1 MKSLHSSPSHK
12 YYDGVVCVRM
22 NNMNIYIWYNL
33 TMSIS
38 LLLET
43 ILKTAQE
50 QIASDIHISTG
61 RVPVLRVHR
70 DLIPLLKSEP
80 LNQEDVFNLIV
91 EMAGNEK
98 AKRLLLKEE
107 IDFSYQFGD
116 SMRLRGNAFI
126 RSGAFGI
133 ALRIIPEIQAFENLN
148 LPVELKEFAKKEQGF
163 FLIVGP
169 TGHGKSTCMAS
180 LMNYIN
186 NTRKEHIVT
195 IEHPI
200 EFLFDDAMSI
210 VDQREV
216 EIDTDSFASALRAA
230 FREDID
236 VIMIGEMRDAIT
248 MSTAVTAAE
257 TGHLVFSTLHTNDA
271 TQTIDRIVQ
280 SFGGPEQ
287 DQIRSQLAGALLGIF
302 SMRLIPRIR
311 GGLIPA
317 YELLINNSAVSNLIR
332 EARTHEIKSVIET
345 SREDGM
351 IDMNHSLLDLVRR
364 NEITIDDALRYSL
377 DAETL
382 KKLF

>member
-1 MKSLHSSPSHK
+1 
-12 YYDGVVCVRM
+12 
-22 NNMNIYIWYNL
+22 
-33 TMSIS
+33 MSIS
-38 LLLET
+38 MLLET
-43 ILKTAQE
+43 ILKSAE
-50 QIASDIHISTG
+50 NSGASDIHISTG
-61 RVPVLRVHR
+61 RVPVLRIHR

-80 LNQEDVFNLIV
+80 LTQEDVFKLIL
-91 EMAGNEK
+91 EMAGQDRS
-98 AKRLLLKEE
+98 KRLLEKEE
-107 IDFSYQFGD
+107 IDFSYQYGD
-116 SMRLRGNAFI
+116 DMRLRGNAFI

-133 ALRIIPEIQAFENLN
+133 ALRIIPAIQEFSMLN
-148 LPVELKEFAKKEQGF
+148 LPIELREFTTKSQGF

-169 TGHGKSTCMAS
+169 TGHGKSTTMAS
-180 LMNYIN
+180 LVNHIN
-186 NTRKEHIVT
+186 HTRKEHIVT

-216 EIDTDSFASALRAA
+216 EIDSVDFQHALRSA
-230 FREDID
+230 FRQDID

-280 SFGGPEQ
+280 SFGGSEQ

-302 SMRLIPRIR
+302 SMRLVPRIK

-345 SREDGM
+345 SRELGM
-351 IDMNHSLLDLVRR
+351 IDLNHSLLDLVRK
-364 NEITIDDALRYSL
+364 NEITIDDALHYSL
-377 DAETL
+377 DPDTL